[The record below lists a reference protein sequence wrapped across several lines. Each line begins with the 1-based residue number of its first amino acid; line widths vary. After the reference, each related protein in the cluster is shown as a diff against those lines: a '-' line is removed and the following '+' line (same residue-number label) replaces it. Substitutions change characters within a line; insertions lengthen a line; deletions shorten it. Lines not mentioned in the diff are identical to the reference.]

1 MADKNDKNNSRAL
14 LDSEDYEYEK
24 AIYDKEQQQQA
35 ELEAK
40 RRAATEERKR
50 REKEAQKEHERQLA
64 KERLELIKQKGA
76 NAEPAKAEENEPV
89 EEDEIENTEQSDEQT
104 ETVVKKKSIVKKADN
119 FFYHNKWWIGLSA
132 LVIFVAGFI
141 LYNELTKKRPD
152 LTVYMIADNDL
163 ELRQPLLEEFFEQ
176 YVDDVDDNGY
186 VHVEVQII
194 PLDRSQNNQNQ
205 MDNNTMFLTEIHS
218 TENMLVITD
227 SNTDDY
233 YMEIM
238 DHDLKSKFPDNKYVD
253 ERGFSL
259 NMQLVAD
266 QLEFEDMPNDV
277 HISIRQAVATVDDSL
292 ETAQKNYDR
301 NFGYLKKMIE
311 DLTEKAKETNDQG
324 LKTQPK
330 NKNESSSQAD

>member
-1 MADKNDKNNSRAL
+1 MADKNEKKNAQAL

-35 ELEAK
+35 ELESK

-64 KERLELIKQKGA
+64 KERLELMKHKSG
-76 NAEPAKAEENEPV
+76 NTEPAQTEEAESDEDENEA
-89 EEDEIENTEQSDEQT
+89 DEQTEEQT

-132 LVIFVAGFI
+132 IVVFIAGFI
-141 LYNELTKKRPD
+141 LYNELTKKKPD

-163 ELRQPLLEEFFEQ
+163 QLRQPLLEEMFEQ
-176 YVDDVDDNGY
+176 YVDDVDGNGY

-194 PLDRSQNNQNQ
+194 PLDRSKRNQTQ
-205 MDNNTMFLTEIHS
+205 LDNNTMFLTEIHS

-266 QLEFEDMPNDV
+266 QLEFKDMPNDV

-311 DLTEKAKETNDQG
+311 DLTEKAKKTNDPG

-330 NKNESSSQAD
+330 DKNESSSQAD

>member
-24 AIYDKEQQQQA
+24 AIYDKEQLQRA

-64 KERLELIKQKGA
+64 KERLELMKHKSAGS
-76 NAEPAKAEENEPV
+76 EPV
-89 EEDEIENTEQSDEQT
+89 ESEEAPADEDESEAARQVEGNA
-104 ETVVKKKSIVKKADN
+104 ETVVKKKSIIKKADN

-194 PLDRSQNNQNQ
+194 PLDRSTNNQTQ
-205 MDNNTMFLTEIHS
+205 LDNNTMFLTEIHS
-218 TENMLVITD
+218 TTNMLVITD

-259 NMQLVAD
+259 NMKLVAD
-266 QLEFEDMPNDV
+266 QLEFENMPNDV
-277 HISIRQAVATVDDSL
+277 HISIRQPVATVDDSL

-301 NFGYLKKMIE
+301 NFEYLRRMID
-311 DLTEKAKETNDQG
+311 DLTEKAEKTNDPG

-330 NKNESSSQAD
+330 DKTESSSKAD

>member
-1 MADKNDKNNSRAL
+1 MADKNEKKNAQAL

-64 KERLELIKQKGA
+64 KERLELIKHKS
-76 NAEPAKAEENEPV
+76 
-89 EEDEIENTEQSDEQT
+89 ENTEPAQTEEAESDEDENEADDQTEEQT
-104 ETVVKKKSIVKKADN
+104 ETVAKKKSIVKKADN

-132 LVIFVAGFI
+132 IVVFIAGFI
-141 LYNELTKKRPD
+141 LYNELTKKKPD

-176 YVDDVDDNGY
+176 YVDDVDGNGY

-194 PLDRSQNNQNQ
+194 PLDRSKSNQTQ
-205 MDNNTMFLTEIHS
+205 LDNNTMFLTEIHS

-266 QLEFEDMPNDV
+266 QLDFEDMPNDV

-311 DLTEKAKETNDQG
+311 DLTEKAKKTNDPG

-330 NKNESSSQAD
+330 DKNESSSQAD